1 MCLPIKRYLSPFLQQ
16 ESMQRQSKYE
26 AEQQS
31 LAESLNNAQRKVND
45 ERTRVTELN
54 AQLKT
59 AKSQVEEARKELNDY
74 KEKAT
79 RILQVILYKNTFD
92 G

>member
-1 MCLPIKRYLSPFLQQ
+1 
-16 ESMQRQSKYE
+16 MQRQSKYE
-26 AEQQS
+26 TEQQS

-45 ERTRVTELN
+45 ERTRVIELS

-79 RILQVILYKNTFD
+79 RILQVILYKNM
-92 G
+92 

>member
-1 MCLPIKRYLSPFLQQ
+1 
-16 ESMQRQSKYE
+16 MQRQSKYE

-92 G
+92 SQL

>member
-1 MCLPIKRYLSPFLQQ
+1 
-16 ESMQRQSKYE
+16 MQRQSKYE

>member
-1 MCLPIKRYLSPFLQQ
+1 MSFFILLFLQQ

-45 ERTRVTELN
+45 ERTRVTELS

-79 RILQVILYKNTFD
+79 RILQVILYKK
-92 G
+92 

>member
-1 MCLPIKRYLSPFLQQ
+1 MSFSTLLFLQQ

-26 AEQQS
+26 SEQQS

-45 ERTRVTELN
+45 ERTRVTELS

-79 RILQVILYKNTFD
+79 RILQVTLIVKCER
-92 G
+92 